1 VTLIDFG
8 MCETTSDG
16 TSIKPAGTFHAMSPE
31 MIELFLKSMGKEK
44 LEQVGFEHDY
54 YTLGVLLLEFI
65 MPDKIMYFTATDLE
79 TSEGMLRLKV
89 Y

>member
-1 VTLIDFG
+1 MTLIDFG

-16 TSIKPAGTFHAMSPE
+16 ISIKPAGTFHAMSPE

-65 MPDKIMYFTATDLE
+65 TPDKIMYFTANDLE
-79 TSEGMLRLKV
+79 TSEGMLRLKA